1 MRNRFS
7 AQFTIAPDGRPLE
20 RNVAPEPFRA
30 VVVALPLTLEGIY
43 AKGTREALCRGLK
56 KLPDSQNW
64 SKDNIV
70 SEVHSL
76 IQDAEWYQV
85 YDGAEAIADE
95 ILRRHMVDEYALY
108 EEELNRTLEECSVG
122 WRMVNARFEV
132 RGDEAVQ
139 AIQDR
144 SLTQIA
150 ESGLTVATSE
160 MKEAIADLSRRPEP
174 DLSGAVTHAYAS
186 LESIA
191 KHCTNETKG
200 TFGDILKWHPNLLPE
215 PLKSAAEKFWG
226 FASENARHAKEGR
239 RLDTAEVEMAVGAA
253 AVLSSFLLRRLSSGG
268 IYE

>member
-1 MRNRFS
+1 M
-7 AQFTIAPDGRPLE
+7 
-20 RNVAPEPFRA
+20 
-30 VVVALPLTLEGIY
+30 ALPLTLEDIY

-108 EEELNRTLEECSVG
+108 EEELNRTLEESSVG

-132 RGDEAVQ
+132 RGDEASQAVQ
-139 AIQDR
+139 DH

-160 MKEAIADLSRRPEP
+160 MKEAIAALSRRPVP
-174 DLSGAVTHAYAS
+174 NLSGAVVHAFLA

-191 KHCTNETKG
+191 RHCTGDPKSTL
-200 TFGDILKWHPNLLPE
+200 GDILKKHPDMLTE
-215 PLKSAAEKFWG
+215 PLKSAAEKLWG
-226 FASENARHAKEGR
+226 FASNEARHGSENR
-239 RLDTAEVEMAVGAA
+239 NLDPVEVELVVGTA
-253 AVLSSFLLRRLSSGG
+253 AVLSSFLVRKLSSGG
-268 IYE
+268 VYE